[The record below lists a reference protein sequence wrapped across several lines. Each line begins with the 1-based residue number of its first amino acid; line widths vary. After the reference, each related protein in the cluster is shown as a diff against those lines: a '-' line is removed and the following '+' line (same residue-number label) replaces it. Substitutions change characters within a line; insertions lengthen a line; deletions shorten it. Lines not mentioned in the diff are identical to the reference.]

1 LAYYKEWVKAWPHD
15 TSKEAVQQHYELTGE
30 DESEQLLN
38 MMRYQTHGEYKHM
51 MGTDIRIRRDPLTMR
66 MTEEEIKQGHFSA
79 LVGSLF
85 VATQIQQFFTVQVEN
100 PHTPF
105 HEYL

>member
-66 MTEEEIKQGHFSA
+66 MTEEEIKQGDFGWV
-79 LVGSLF
+79 LVCGNSDP
-85 VATQIQQFFTVQVEN
+85 TV
-100 PHTPF
+100 F
-105 HEYL
+105 HCPS